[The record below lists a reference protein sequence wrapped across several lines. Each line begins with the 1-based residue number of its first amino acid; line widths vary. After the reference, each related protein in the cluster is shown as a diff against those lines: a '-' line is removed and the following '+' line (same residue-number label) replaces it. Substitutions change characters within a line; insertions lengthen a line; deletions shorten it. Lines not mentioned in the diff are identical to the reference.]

1 MFIYG
6 VVHYSSPAYCLSFTQ
21 SQSEATKDL
30 ETTLMKILKIP
41 QKVVSTFWTRK
52 FPVLCCL
59 PLGKLKGPTFEE
71 KVFATLKTSQECDRS
86 HLNQNICNGKNIY
99 KDALYAHQ
107 GEHVYQTNIQ

>member
-6 VVHYSSPAYCLSFTQ
+6 VVHYSSPAYCLSSTR

-30 ETTLMKILKIP
+30 ETTLMKISKIP

-71 KVFATLKTSQECDRS
+71 KVFATLKTSLRS
-86 HLNQNICNGKNIY
+86 VIDHI
-99 KDALYAHQ
+99 
-107 GEHVYQTNIQ
+107 